1 MKTKMIYF
9 KLIVIF
15 SDNFHTFNFTT
26 TYLVYVRTT
35 QSKPLGRENEVN
47 KKNCIAMLLAGG
59 EGRRLSPLTS
69 KLAKPAVPFGG
80 HYRIIDFPL
89 SNCVNSGI
97 DTIGVLTQYEAESLH
112 EHIGEGNPWNL
123 PQHENGGISL
133 LPSYNAGVQEYAG
146 TADAIFKNIEY
157 VDKFQPNQVLTLS
170 GDHIYNMDY
179 RKLLNYHLSV
189 GATATISVMP
199 VPWEEAH
206 RFGVMTTDKQN
217 RITEFAEK
225 PKHPTS
231 NLASM
236 GIYLFNW
243 DFLKQHLIED
253 AIDMKSSHDFGKDL
267 IPKMLSGRKPLHV
280 YEFKGYWRDVGTVHS
295 LWEAH
300 MDLLAENATWKLTN
314 NAAWPM
320 FTQGLSNKTP
330 SFLTHHTQISNSLV
344 HDNCELEGYIE
355 QSVIFSGS
363 SIGRYTKI
371 KDSVIMPGAKIGR
384 NVWIEKAIIGEG
396 AVIKDGSV
404 IKGTTS
410 EIMVIGPSET
420 VAAKPAIIPQPSRLI
435 MEVYEKTP
443 RLRAEGMTT

>member
-1 MKTKMIYF
+1 M
-9 KLIVIF
+9 
-15 SDNFHTFNFTT
+15 
-26 TYLVYVRTT
+26 
-35 QSKPLGRENEVN
+35 N

-59 EGRRLSPLTS
+59 EGRRLTPLTS

-112 EHIGEGNPWNL
+112 EHIGEGKAWNL
-123 PQHENGGISL
+123 PKHEHGGISL

-157 VDKFQPNQVLTLS
+157 VDKFKPDQVLILS
-170 GDHIYNMDY
+170 GDHIYHMDY
-179 RKLLNYHLSV
+179 RKLLDYHLSV
-189 GATATISVMP
+189 NATATISVMP

-206 RFGVMTTDKQN
+206 RFGVMSTDQQN

-225 PKHPTS
+225 PMHPTS

-243 DFLKQHLIED
+243 DFLKQHLIDDAED
-253 AIDMKSSHDFGKDL
+253 NMSSHDFGKDL
-267 IPKMLSGRKPLHV
+267 IPKMLTGTEPLHV
-280 YEFKGYWRDVGTVHS
+280 YEFMGYWRDVGTVQS

-300 MDLLAENATWKLTN
+300 MDLLTENADWKLTN
-314 NAAWPM
+314 NETWPM
-320 FTQGLSNKTP
+320 FTQGLPGTP
-330 SFLTHHTQISNSLV
+330 SFLALHTQINNSLV
-344 HDNCELEGYIE
+344 HHNCELEGQIE
-355 QSVIFSGS
+355 QSVVFGGA

-371 KDSVIMPGAKIGR
+371 KDSVVMPGAKIGR
-384 NVWIEKAIIGEG
+384 NVWIEKAIIGEN
-396 AVIKDGSV
+396 AIIKDGSI
-404 IKGTTS
+404 IKGALGD
-410 EIMVIGPSET
+410 IMVVGPGET
-420 VAAKPAIIPQPSRLI
+420 VTAKPVLIPQPTRLL

-443 RLRAEGMTT
+443 RLRAEGMPS

>member
-1 MKTKMIYF
+1 M
-9 KLIVIF
+9 
-15 SDNFHTFNFTT
+15 
-26 TYLVYVRTT
+26 
-35 QSKPLGRENEVN
+35 N

-112 EHIGEGNPWNL
+112 KHIGEGKAWNL
-123 PQHENGGISL
+123 PKHEHGGISL

-157 VDKFQPNQVLTLS
+157 VDRFKPDQVLILS
-170 GDHIYNMDY
+170 GDHIYHMDY
-179 RKLLNYHLSV
+179 RKLLDYHLSV
-189 GATATISVMP
+189 NATATISVMP

-206 RFGVMTTDKQN
+206 RFGVMCTDQQN

-253 AIDMKSSHDFGKDL
+253 AEDVGSSHDFGKDL
-267 IPKMLSGRKPLHV
+267 IPKMLAGKEPLHV
-280 YEFKGYWRDVGTVHS
+280 YEFKGYWRDVGTVQS

-300 MDLLAENATWKLTN
+300 MDLLAENADWKLTN
-314 NAAWPM
+314 NEAWPM
-320 FTQGLSNKTP
+320 FTQGLPGAP
-330 SFLTHHTQISNSLV
+330 SFLSRNAQISNSMV
-344 HDNCELEGYIE
+344 HQNCELEGQIE
-355 QSVIFSGS
+355 QSVVFGKA
-363 SIGRYTKI
+363 SIGRYTKV

-396 AVIKDGSV
+396 AVIKDGAM
-404 IKGTTS
+404 IKGALGD
-410 EIMVIGPSET
+410 IMVVSPGET
-420 VAAKPAIIPQPSRLI
+420 VTAKPALIPQPTRLL

-443 RLRAEGMTT
+443 RLRAEGMPS

>member
-1 MKTKMIYF
+1 M
-9 KLIVIF
+9 
-15 SDNFHTFNFTT
+15 
-26 TYLVYVRTT
+26 
-35 QSKPLGRENEVN
+35 N

-112 EHIGEGNPWNL
+112 EHIGEGKAWNL
-123 PQHENGGISL
+123 PKHEHGGISL
-133 LPSYNAGVQEYAG
+133 LPSYNAGVKEYAG

-157 VDKFQPNQVLTLS
+157 VDRFKPDQVLILS
-170 GDHIYNMDY
+170 GDHIYHMDY
-179 RKLLNYHLSV
+179 RKLLDYHLSV
-189 GATATISVMP
+189 NATATISVMP

-206 RFGVMTTDKQN
+206 RFGVMCTDQQN

-243 DFLKQHLIED
+243 DFLKQHLLND
-253 AIDMKSSHDFGKDL
+253 ATDTGSSHDFGKDL
-267 IPKMLSGRKPLHV
+267 IPKMLAGREPLHA
-280 YEFKGYWRDVGTVHS
+280 YEFQGYWRDVGTVQS

-300 MDLLAENATWKLTN
+300 MDLLAENADWKLTN
-314 NAAWPM
+314 NEAWPM
-320 FTQGLSNKTP
+320 FTHGLPGAP
-330 SFLTHHTQISNSLV
+330 SLLARNTQISNSMV
-344 HDNCELEGYIE
+344 HQNCELEGQIE
-355 QSVIFSGS
+355 QSVVFGEA

-396 AVIKDGSV
+396 AVIKDGAM
-404 IKGTTS
+404 IKGTLGD
-410 EIMVIGPSET
+410 IAVVGPGET
-420 VAAKPAIIPQPSRLI
+420 VTAKPALIPQPSRLL

-443 RLRAEGMTT
+443 RLRAEGMPS